1 MTHIKATVKLKG
13 CFEHPAEHHCEVA
26 ILSDNLELPDRI
38 LIADLLVRCGEMI
51 SWHRIGGKLD
61 GVPLADLKE
70 IRLTFRPC
78 EEVRHV
84 E

>member
-1 MTHIKATVKLKG
+1 MTHIKATIKLKG
-13 CFEHPAEHHCEVA
+13 CFEDPAEHHCEVA
-26 ILSDNLELPDRI
+26 ILSDNLELPDRVR
-38 LIADLLVRCGEMI
+38 IAELLVRCGEVI
-51 SWHRIGGKLD
+51 GRHRSGEKLD
-61 GVPLADLKE
+61 GLPLADLKE